1 MLAALQYFV
10 GLYEGWIAKRFSH
23 IKCSLS
29 SGWIGVAVHLTF
41 ARVER
46 KWWICSNA
54 IKLCKQN
61 RNLKYINS
69 SYLRAQISRK
79 KTFAIQMWMSRTH
92 THSLCQ
98 NPRKPIIK
106 HTHVSVDW
114 RQATH
119 SMHAYQTENF
129 FFSLSALSLGTF
141 LPFVVTVCAV
151 AVAVAVHYI
160 SFSFAFHC
168 SQSIMWMCTQCVCVR
183 LWVWVFVKIEPH
195 VIIFSDVKLPA
206 GDVSLIKM
214 TCKEPISARVAA

>member
-10 GLYEGWIAKRFSH
+10 GLYEGWIAKLFSH

-119 SMHAYQTENF
+119 SMHAYQKENF
-129 FFSLSALSLGTF
+129 FFLSLLF
-141 LPFVVTVCAV
+141 LLEHFFLLLLQFVPLPLPFTTFRFLSLFTAHRALCGCVPNVCVCACECE
-151 AVAVAVHYI
+151 YLL
-160 SFSFAFHC
+160 
-168 SQSIMWMCTQCVCVR
+168 R
-183 LWVWVFVKIEPH
+183 
-195 VIIFSDVKLPA
+195 
-206 GDVSLIKM
+206 
-214 TCKEPISARVAA
+214 